1 MPFAEVA
8 DRWWVVAI
16 LLVGSLPGAWLGA
29 ASETRM
35 PTATLYRVLGGLMA
49 ATAVLFT
56 LPGGSPRG
64 AAHHA
69 VLTRS
74 VREVTAGGS
83 SPARPSV
90 RRCGARD

>member
-1 MPFAEVA
+1 VSFAEVA

-49 ATAVLFT
+49 ATAVLFA
-56 LPGGSPRG
+56 LPGRALGALLTTPCSPG
-64 AAHHA
+64 
-69 VLTRS
+69 
-74 VREVTAGGS
+74 
-83 SPARPSV
+83 PSG
-90 RRCGARD
+90 R